1 MLNANY
7 NAILDGPMNGYPW
20 RCNADRI
27 NIFNP
32 LSALSTFFKE
42 GVFITPCFCSYS
54 VFFLFFLVYF
64 FGFVSYLTFTLTS
77 YTIKNWVFG
86 VGLFSGLFS
95 NKIFKF
101 ILFPRLST
109 KPASTSLMQGWLCL
123 VLQGLHWL
131 IDQT

>member
-1 MLNANY
+1 MP
-7 NAILDGPMNGYPW
+7 IIMPFWMDWWM
-20 RCNADRI
+20 D
-27 NIFNP
+27 
-32 LSALSTFFKE
+32 THE
-42 GVFITPCFCSYS
+42 GVMPTGLAFLTPVSIVNLFQRRCFHHSLFLLLFCI
-54 VFFLFFLVYF
+54 FLFFLFYF

-101 ILFPRLST
+101 ILFLRLST